1 MNSFKSNHRS
11 ALSTLLVCML
21 LAACSEKPEA
31 MLISA
36 KDYLEK
42 NDRKAAV
49 IQIKNALQSNPDLP
63 EARYL
68 LGTALLEGGDPIG
81 AETELRK
88 ALELKYPQEAVI
100 PQLARALL
108 AQGHA
113 RKVTD
118 ELATVELSQGSSKA
132 NLQMS
137 LVSAYAMQGKTAEAQ
152 TALDAAL
159 QADPDYVPARI
170 ALARQKAAQRDFD
183 GALVMTEALIAKSP
197 ASHDAWKL
205 KGDILLSVK
214 NQVTDALAAY
224 RKSLDIK
231 PDFMAAHAA
240 VIALSMQQGQLAEAG
255 EQIEQLK
262 KFAGQHPQTKY
273 FEAQL
278 AFQKKDFKLARDLLQ
293 QVLKAAP
300 GNVQGLQLAGAVEL
314 QLNSLRQAEDY
325 LSKAMQ
331 MAPDLPLARRLLILT
346 YLRSGQPAKA
356 LATLLPAINKKSFDP
371 ELLSVAGDVYL
382 QNGDL
387 KKADEYFTKAAQ
399 QAPKD
404 ARKRTSLA
412 LSHLI
417 GGRSDAAFEELQDI
431 AGSDTGTTADLAL
444 INVYLRRQEFDKALK
459 AIDGLEKKQPD
470 KPLAAHLRGSVLLAK
485 RDVAGARKSFEQALA
500 IAPTYFPAV
509 ASLAGL
515 DVAEKRLDSAKKRF
529 EAVLAKEPKNGA
541 ALLALAELAA
551 RSGATKEEVAKL
563 IGNAVAANPTDV
575 ASRITLIDFYLRN
588 KDVSL
593 ASSAAQNAVAALP
606 DSPEILDALGRTQQ
620 AAGEFNQA
628 VATYNKLAGMQ
639 PLSPQPHMRLAE
651 AHMGAKNKQ
660 AARDSLR
667 KGLEIKPDFLGAQRA
682 LIVLDLDEKKFQD
695 AVTTA
700 RTIQKQR
707 PKESVGYVLEGDVS
721 AFQKDWERA
730 ATAYRSGLKQLSSS
744 TDLALKLYAVLQA
757 SGKGEQAA
765 KFSATWQKDNPKDA
779 SFLSYLGASAIA
791 RKDFDA
797 AEKNYSMVVKL
808 QPLNAVAFNN
818 LAWVSAK
825 LNKVSAIS
833 YAEKANTLAPN
844 QPVFMDTL
852 AMLLSDKGEYA
863 KAAALQS
870 KVLALQ
876 PKNSLFRLNL
886 AKIHIKG
893 GQKELAKKEL
903 NELAK
908 LGDKFP
914 LQTEVSTL
922 LAGL

>member
-68 LGTALLEGGDPIG
+68 LGTALLEGGDPVG

-88 ALELKYPQEAVI
+88 ALDLKYPQEAVI

-118 ELATVELSQGSSKA
+118 ELAAVELSQASAKA

-137 LVSAYAMQGKTAEAQ
+137 LVSAYAMQGKMTQSQA
-152 TALDAAL
+152 ALDAAL
-159 QADPDYVPARI
+159 LADPDYVPARI
-170 ALARQKAAQRDFD
+170 VQIRQKAALRDFD
-183 GALVMTEALIAKSP
+183 AALAMTEALIAKAP
-197 ASHDAWKL
+197 GSHEAWKL
-205 KGDILLSVK
+205 KGDILLSAN
-214 NQVTDALAAY
+214 NQITEALVAY

-231 PDFMAAHAA
+231 PDFMAGHAA
-240 VIALSMQQGQLAEAG
+240 VIGLLMQQGKLAEAG

-273 FEAQL
+273 LEAQL
-278 AFQKKDFKLARDLLQ
+278 AFQKKDYKLARDLSQ
-293 QVLKAAP
+293 QVLKASP
-300 GNVQGLQLAGAVEL
+300 GNAQSLQLAGAVEL

-325 LSKAMQ
+325 LSKALQ
-331 MAPDLPLARRLLILT
+331 AAPEFPLARRLLTLT
-346 YLRSGQPAKA
+346 YLRSGQAAKA
-356 LATLLPAINKKSFDP
+356 LATLLPGLGGEKVDP
-371 ELLSVAGDVYL
+371 ELFSVAGQVYL
-382 QNGDL
+382 QTGDM
-387 KKADEYFTKAAQ
+387 KKAEAYFAKAAEH
-399 QAPKD
+399 APKD
-404 ARKRTSLA
+404 AGKQTALA
-412 LSHLI
+412 LSHLMS
-417 GGRSDAAFEELQDI
+417 GSVDTAFDELQGI
-431 AGSDTGTTADLAL
+431 AGSDTGITADLAL
-444 INVYLRRQEFDKALK
+444 ISAHLRRQEFDKALK
-459 AIDGLEKKQPD
+459 AIDALEKKQPD
-470 KPLAAHLRGSVLLAK
+470 KPLAAQLRARALLAK
-485 RDVAGARKSFEQALA
+485 RDIAGARKSFERALA
-500 IAPTYFPAV
+500 IDPSYYPAV
-509 ASLAGL
+509 VSLAGL
-515 DVAEKRLDSAKKRF
+515 DMADKRPDEAKKRF
-529 EAVLAKEPKNGA
+529 EAVLARDPKDSR
-541 ALLALAELAA
+541 ALLALAELAV
-551 RSGATKEEVAKL
+551 RSDAAKEEVVKL
-563 IGNAVAANPTDV
+563 IGRAVAANPTDM
-575 ASRITLIDFYLRN
+575 ASHLMLIDFHLRN

-606 DSPEILDALGRTQQ
+606 DSPDVLDALGRTQQ
-620 AAGEFNQA
+620 AAGEHNQA
-628 VATYNKLAGMQ
+628 ITTFNKLASMQ
-639 PLSPQPHMRLAE
+639 PLSPVPYMRLAA
-651 AHMGAKNKQ
+651 AHMAAKNKQ

-667 KGLEIKPDFLGAQRA
+667 KGLEIKPDYLGAQRA
-682 LIVLDLDEKKFQD
+682 LIVLDLDEKQFQD

-721 AFQKDWERA
+721 AFQKDWEGA

-744 TDLALKLYAVLQA
+744 TDLALKLYSVLQA
-757 SGKGEQAA
+757 SGKGDQAA

-779 SFLSYLGASAIA
+779 AFLSYLGSSAMA
-791 RKDFDA
+791 RKDYGS
-797 AEKNYSMVVKL
+797 AEKIYGTVVKL
-808 QPLNAVAFNN
+808 QPNNAVAYNN
-818 LAWVSAK
+818 LAWVTAK
-825 LNKVSAIS
+825 LNKDGAIS
-833 YAEKANTLAPN
+833 YAEKAMDLAPN
-844 QPVFMDTL
+844 QPAFMDTL

-863 KAAALQS
+863 KAAALQA

-876 PKNSLFRLNL
+876 PKNTLFRLNL